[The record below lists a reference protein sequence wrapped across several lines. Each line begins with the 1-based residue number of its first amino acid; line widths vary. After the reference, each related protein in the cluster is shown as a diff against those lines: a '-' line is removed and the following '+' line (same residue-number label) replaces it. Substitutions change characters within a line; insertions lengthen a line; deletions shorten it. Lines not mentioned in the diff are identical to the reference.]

1 MSTALVTDLT
11 AGTWNIDPA
20 HSSVSFV
27 ARHLGLS
34 KVRGSFTGFEGT
46 IVVAE
51 NHLDSKVSVTID
63 ATTVVTGDE
72 KRDAHLRSSDFF
84 DTDTHKQIT
93 FESTSVEEDGD
104 DFKVHGTLTI
114 HGTTKPVTLD
124 LEFLG
129 VSADPWGGT
138 RAGFSASTQ
147 VSRKEFGVEF
157 DIPLDGGG
165 LVVGDRIRIELDV
178 EAVKA
183 A

>member
-1 MSTALVTDLT
+1 MSTATVTDLA

-34 KVRGSFTGFEGT
+34 KVRGSFGGFSGT

-51 NHLDSKVSVTID
+51 NHLDSTVSVTID
-63 ATTVVTGDE
+63 ATSVVTGDE

-84 DTDTHKQIT
+84 DTDAHKEIT
-93 FESTSVEEDGD
+93 FVSTKVVEKGD
-104 DFKVHGTLTI
+104 DFQVHGDLTI
-114 HGTTKPVTLD
+114 HGTTRPVVLD
-124 LEFLG
+124 LEFNG

-138 RAGFSASTQ
+138 RAGFEATTT

-165 LVVGDRIRIELDV
+165 LVVGDKIKIELDV

-183 A
+183 

>member
-1 MSTALVTDLT
+1 MSTATLTDLT

-20 HSSVSFV
+20 HSSVSFI

-34 KVRGSFTGFEGT
+34 KVRGSFKGFSGT

-51 NHLDSKVSVTID
+51 NHLDSTVSVTID
-63 ATTVVTGDE
+63 TTTVVTGDDQ
-72 KRDAHLRSSDFF
+72 RDAHLRSADFF
-84 DTDTHKQIT
+84 DTETHKTIT
-93 FESTSVEEDGD
+93 FVSTKVTEEGD
-104 DFKVHGTLTI
+104 DFKVHGDLTI
-114 HGTTKPVTLD
+114 HGVTKPVILD
-124 LEFLG
+124 LEFTG

-138 RAGFSASTQ
+138 RAGFEASTT

-165 LVVGDRIRIELDV
+165 LVVGDKIKIELDV

-183 A
+183 